1 MDFIPHNDLEQE
13 GVAVHNGEAEAEAFV
28 LRLLDQ
34 QVFMPVLDEK
44 DAILLPEDLA

>member
-13 GVAVHNGEAEAEAFV
+13 GVAVHNGEAEAFV

-34 QVFMPVLDEK
+34 HVFMPVLDEK
-44 DAILLPEDLA
+44 DAILLPEDSA